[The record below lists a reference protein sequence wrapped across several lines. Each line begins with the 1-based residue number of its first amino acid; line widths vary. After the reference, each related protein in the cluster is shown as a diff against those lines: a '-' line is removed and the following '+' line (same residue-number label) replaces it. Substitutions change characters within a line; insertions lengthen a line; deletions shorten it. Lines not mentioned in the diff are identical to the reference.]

1 MFYKNAFL
9 IVKLI
14 VLLNTL
20 RHSEAYGGTKHCYN
34 PNGRLGR
41 CMSVYECET
50 ILKIFVHQQTDAY
63 EFARKSECANGQG
76 TKPHVC
82 CTADRGFADR
92 TEYRGHRVIFPNSE
106 EDDIR
111 LPNGNDQKLKQTD
124 LFPKYPNCGHVT
136 ISNKIYGGE
145 EAELTEFAWLA
156 NLEYKTPSGNL
167 VVSLRVGDHYTQS
180 YTDCNQFHCIDP
192 FQRLGI
198 EKYKVHENFQSISSD
213 GIRNY
218 NDIALIRTSRDIP
231 FKDSIQPVCLP
242 DVDLLSPLKAGMS
255 LTIAGWGHNGTVKY
269 TNEKRKVDVP
279 YVENHNCRLKV
290 SDSQLCAGG
299 VYMKDS
305 CTGDSGGALMR
316 ISPNGWIAEGIVSYG
331 RGCGLE
337 QPAVYTRVRKYIQ
350 WIHDNV
356 TP

>member
-14 VLLNTL
+14 VLLSTL
-20 RHSEAYGGTKHCYN
+20 RHSVAYGVTQHCYN

-41 CMSVYECET
+41 CISVYECET
-50 ILKIFVHQQTDAY
+50 ILKIFVHQQADAY

-76 TKPHVC
+76 TKPYVC
-82 CTADRGFADR
+82 CTADTGFTDR
-92 TEYRGHRVIFPNSE
+92 TEYRGHRVIFPSSE
-106 EDDIR
+106 EDDTR
-111 LPNGNDQKLKQTD
+111 YEFKLPDGYDQKLTQTD
-124 LFPKYPNCGHVT
+124 LFPKHPNCGHVT

-156 NLEYKTPSGNL
+156 NLEYKTL
-167 VVSLRVGDHYTQS
+167 
-180 YTDCNQFHCIDP
+180 
-192 FQRLGI
+192 
-198 EKYKVHENFQSISSD
+198 HENFQSITSD

-242 DVDLLSPLKAGMS
+242 DVDLLSPLRAGMS
-255 LTIAGWGHNGTVKY
+255 LTVAGWGHNGTVKY

-316 ISPNGWIAEGIVSYG
+316 ISPSGWIIEGIVSYG

-350 WIHDNV
+350 WIRDNV
-356 TP
+356 VP